1 MSTSNTPSARLP
13 REVFPSVVLP
23 LSDAENFI
31 EGYLERL
38 VALLQ
43 ADFEFYEVILV
54 NNGCTDSTQVKVAAL
69 QKRLPNL
76 ALFNLASKY
85 SMAIATIAGL
95 DHAIGDY
102 VIVLDPRQD
111 PPGLVRPLIAAAL
124 EEKDIV
130 YAVTRERAAA
140 KTRYYKMENR
150 FLKALGRLNRIKLPP
165 ALSSARLFSRRALNF
180 ILKAVDRHRILSVAP
195 ALSGYS
201 IQMIVYDPEPVPN
214 SGGGSLNWFYSA
226 YRAVELTLSLSPK
239 PLRLVSIV
247 SVGISF
253 MTVIYS
259 IYVVIYWLTHESVA
273 SGWASLSLQISVL
286 FFFLSLVLAVMS
298 EYMQQILENIGRR
311 PLYFYTTQSNS
322 SVMAYAPELNV
333 AEETD
338 SGLMPLAPSAMRA
351 VQ

>member
-1 MSTSNTPSARLP
+1 MSTSKAPNARLP

-23 LSDAENFI
+23 LFDAEAFI
-31 EGYLERL
+31 EPYVTRL
-38 VALLQ
+38 IEILRT
-43 ADFEFYEVILV
+43 DFEFYEVILV
-54 NNGCTDSTQVKVAAL
+54 NNGCTDHTQARVAAL
-69 QKRLPNL
+69 QARLPNL
-76 ALFNLASKY
+76 TLYNLANKY

-111 PPGLVRPLIAAAL
+111 PPSLVRELIRVAL
-124 EEKDIV
+124 DEKDIV

-140 KTRYYKMENR
+140 KTLYYRTEDR
-150 FLKALGRLNRIKLPP
+150 FLKALGRLNHIRLPV

-201 IQMIVYDPEPVPN
+201 IEQIIYDPEPVAD
-214 SGGGSLNWFYSA
+214 SGGGGLNWAYSI
-226 YRAVELTLSLSPK
+226 YRAAELTLSLSPK

-247 SVGISF
+247 SVGISVL
-253 MTVIYS
+253 TVIYG
-259 IYVVIYWLTHESVA
+259 IYVVVYWLTHESVA
-273 SGWASLSLQISVL
+273 AGWASLSMQISVL

-322 SVMAYAPELNV
+322 SMMSYAPELNV
-333 AEETD
+333 AEERE
-338 SGLMPLAPSAMRA
+338 PAA
-351 VQ
+351 

>member
-1 MSTSNTPSARLP
+1 MNPSKAPQARRA

-23 LSDAENFI
+23 LFDAEAFI
-31 EGYLERL
+31 EGYVERL
-38 VALLQ
+38 IAILR
-43 ADFEFYEVILV
+43 ADFEFYELILV
-54 NNGCTDSTQVKVAAL
+54 NNGSADSTQARVAAL
-69 QKRLPNL
+69 QTRLPNV
-76 ALFNLASKY
+76 ALFNLANKY

-111 PPGLVRPLIAAAL
+111 PPELVRELIRVAL
-124 EEKDIV
+124 DEKDIV

-140 KTRYYKMENR
+140 RTLYYRMEDR
-150 FLKALGRLNRIKLPP
+150 FLKALGRLNHIRLPP

-195 ALSGYS
+195 ALSGFS
-201 IQMIVYDPEPVPN
+201 IERIVYDPEPVAASQGIGLSWIY
-214 SGGGSLNWFYSA
+214 SG

-253 MTVIYS
+253 MTVLYS
-259 IYVVIYWLTHESVA
+259 IYVVLYWLTHETVA

-311 PLYFYTTQSNS
+311 PLYFYTTQSHS
-322 SVMAYAPELNV
+322 SVMSYAPELNV
-333 AEETD
+333 TEEREQ
-338 SGLMPLAPSAMRA
+338 AA
-351 VQ
+351 

>member
-1 MSTSNTPSARLP
+1 MAPSKTTSTRLP

-23 LSDAENFI
+23 LFDAEAFI
-31 EGYLERL
+31 DAYVARL
-38 VALLQ
+38 INILQ

-54 NNGCTDSTQVKVAAL
+54 NNGCTDDTKAKVAAL

-76 ALFNLASKY
+76 TLYNLANKY

-111 PPGLVRPLIAAAL
+111 PPDLVTALIRVAL
-124 EEKDIV
+124 DENDIV
-130 YAVTRERAAA
+130 YAVSRERAAA
-140 KTRYYKMENR
+140 KTLYYRVENW
-150 FLKALGRLNRIKLPP
+150 FLRALGRLNHIRLPP

-180 ILKAVDRHRILSVAP
+180 ILKAVDRHRILSLAP
-195 ALSGYS
+195 ALSGYN
-201 IQMIVYDPEPVPN
+201 IERIVYDPEPVAQA
-214 SGGGSLNWFYSA
+214 GGGGLNWAYSI

-247 SVGISF
+247 SVGVS
-253 MTVIYS
+253 MLTVIYS

-273 SGWASLSLQISVL
+273 AGWASLSLQISVL

-311 PLYFYTTQSNS
+311 PLYFYTTQTSS
-322 SVMAYAPELNV
+322 SVMSYAPELNV
-333 AEETD
+333 AEEL
-338 SGLMPLAPSAMRA
+338 GQAP
-351 VQ
+351 

>member
-1 MSTSNTPSARLP
+1 MSTSKAPGARLP

-23 LSDAENFI
+23 LLDAEGFI
-31 EGYLERL
+31 EGYVERL

-54 NNGCTDSTQVKVAAL
+54 NNGCQDRTQERIVSL
-69 QKRLPNL
+69 QARLPNL
-76 ALFNLASKY
+76 ALFNLASRY

-111 PPGLVRPLIAAAL
+111 PPSLVRPLIAAAL

-140 KTRYYKMENR
+140 KTFYYQMENR

-201 IQMIVYDPEPVPN
+201 IQQITYTPEPVPDA
-214 SGGGSLNWFYSA
+214 GGGGLNWFYSA

-259 IYVVIYWLTHESVA
+259 IYVVIYWLTHASVA

-322 SVMAYAPELNV
+322 SVMAYAPDLNV
-333 AEETD
+333 AEEGDRALT
-338 SGLMPLAPSAMRA
+338 PSAEPALAA
-351 VQ
+351 VK

>member
-1 MSTSNTPSARLP
+1 MNASKAANARLS

-23 LSDAENFI
+23 LFDAEAFI
-31 EGYLERL
+31 ESYVKRL
-38 VALLQ
+38 IEILRT
-43 ADFEFYEVILV
+43 DFEFYEVILV
-54 NNGCTDSTQVKVAAL
+54 NNGSTDDTQAKVAAL
-69 QKRLPNL
+69 QTQLPNL
-76 ALFNLASKY
+76 ALFNLANKY

-111 PPGLVRPLIAAAL
+111 PPGLVRELIQVAL
-124 EEKDIV
+124 DEKDIV

-140 KTRYYKMENR
+140 QTLYYKMEEQ
-150 FLKALGRLNRIKLPP
+150 FLKALGRLNHIRLPP

-180 ILKAVDRHRILSVAP
+180 ILKAVDRHRILSLAP

-201 IQMIVYDPEPVPN
+201 IEKIVYDPEPVA
-214 SGGGSLNWFYSA
+214 STGGVGLNWFYSA

-239 PLRLVSIV
+239 PLRLVSIF

-253 MTVIYS
+253 LTVIYS
-259 IYVVIYWLTHESVA
+259 IYVVMYWLTHESVA
-273 SGWASLSLQISVL
+273 AGWASLSLQISVL

-322 SVMAYAPELNV
+322 SVMSYAPDLNV
-333 AEETD
+333 AEEREQAT
-338 SGLMPLAPSAMRA
+338 
-351 VQ
+351 

>member
-1 MSTSNTPSARLP
+1 MSTSKAPNTRLP

-23 LSDAENFI
+23 LLDAEDFI
-31 EGYLERL
+31 EAYVTRL
-38 VALLQ
+38 VDILRT
-43 ADFEFYEVILV
+43 DFEFYEVILV
-54 NNGCTDSTQVKVAAL
+54 NNGCTDRTQAKVAAL
-69 QKRLPNL
+69 QTRLPNL
-76 ALFNLASKY
+76 ALFNLANRY

-111 PPGLVRPLIAAAL
+111 PPGLVRELIRVAL
-124 EEKDIV
+124 DEKDIV

-140 KTRYYKMENR
+140 RTPYYKMEER
-150 FLKALGRLNRIKLPP
+150 FLKALGRLNHIRLPP

-201 IQMIVYDPEPVPN
+201 IEKIVYDPEPVPN
-214 SGGGSLNWFYSA
+214 SGGGGLNWMYSG

-247 SVGISF
+247 SVGISLL
-253 MTVIYS
+253 TVIYS
-259 IYVVIYWLTHESVA
+259 IYVVLYWLTHPSVA
-273 SGWASLSLQISVL
+273 SGWASLSLQISIL

-322 SVMAYAPELNV
+322 SVMSYAPELNV
-333 AEETD
+333 AEEREQ
-338 SGLMPLAPSAMRA
+338 AA
-351 VQ
+351 

>member
-1 MSTSNTPSARLP
+1 MSSSKASNARLP

-23 LSDAENFI
+23 LFDAEGFI
-31 EGYLERL
+31 APYVERL
-38 VALLQ
+38 IEILR
-43 ADFEFYEVILV
+43 ADFEFYEVILI
-54 NNGCTDSTQVKVAAL
+54 NNGSADQTQAKVAAL
-69 QKRLPNL
+69 QTRLPNL
-76 ALFNLASKY
+76 TLFNLANKY

-111 PPGLVRPLIAAAL
+111 PPGLVRDLIRVAL
-124 EEKDIV
+124 DEKDIV

-140 KTRYYKMENR
+140 KTLYYRMEER
-150 FLKALGRLNRIKLPP
+150 FLKALGRLNHIRLPP

-180 ILKAVDRHRILSVAP
+180 ILKAGDRHRILSLAP

-201 IQMIVYDPEPVPN
+201 IEKIVYDPERVAD
-214 SGGGSLNWFYSA
+214 SGGGELKWLYSA

-239 PLRLVSIV
+239 PLRLVTIV

-259 IYVVIYWLTHESVA
+259 IYVVIYWLTHPSVA

-286 FFFLSLVLAVMS
+286 FFLLSLVLAVMS

-322 SVMAYAPELNV
+322 TVMSYAPELNV
-333 AEETD
+333 AEE
-338 SGLMPLAPSAMRA
+338 SEQAA
-351 VQ
+351 

>member
-1 MSTSNTPSARLP
+1 MITSKAPSARLP
-13 REVFPSVVLP
+13 RDVFPSVVLP
-23 LSDAENFI
+23 LLDAEEFI
-31 EGYLERL
+31 DGYVARL
-38 VALLQ
+38 IEILRT
-43 ADFEFYEVILV
+43 DFEFFEVILV
-54 NNGCTDSTQVKVAAL
+54 NNGCTDHTQAKVAAL
-69 QKRLPNL
+69 QTRLPNL
-76 ALFNLASKY
+76 TLFNLANRY

-111 PPGLVRPLIAAAL
+111 PPGLVRELIRVAL
-124 EEKDIV
+124 DEKDIV

-140 KTRYYKMENR
+140 KTPYYKMEER
-150 FLKALGRLNRIKLPP
+150 FLKALGRLNHIRLPP

-201 IQMIVYDPEPVPN
+201 IEKIVYDPEPVAN
-214 SGGGSLNWFYSA
+214 SGGGSLNWVYSI
-226 YRAVELTLSLSPK
+226 YRAAELTLSLSPK

-247 SVGISF
+247 SVGISLL
-253 MTVIYS
+253 TVMYS
-259 IYVVIYWLTHESVA
+259 IYVVLYWLTHESVA
-273 SGWASLSLQISVL
+273 AGWASLSLQISVL

-322 SVMAYAPELNV
+322 SVMSYAPELNV
-333 AEETD
+333 AEEREQ
-338 SGLMPLAPSAMRA
+338 AA
-351 VQ
+351 

>member
-1 MSTSNTPSARLP
+1 MRSNPASTARVS
-13 REVFPSVVLP
+13 REVFPSVILP
-23 LSDAENFI
+23 LFDAESFI
-31 EGYLERL
+31 QGYVERL
-38 VALLQ
+38 VELLQ
-43 ADFEFYEVILV
+43 DDFDFYEVILV
-54 NNGCTDSTQVKVAAL
+54 NNGCTDQTQSKVAAL

-76 ALFNLASKY
+76 ALFNLANKY

-111 PPGLVRPLIAAAL
+111 PPTLVRELIRVAL
-124 EEKDIV
+124 DENDIV

-140 KTRYYKMENR
+140 RTLYYRMEAG
-150 FLKALGRLNRIKLPP
+150 FLKTLGRLNHIRLPP

-180 ILKAVDRHRILSVAP
+180 ILKAVDRHRILSLAP

-201 IQMIVYDPEPVPN
+201 IEKIEYDPEPMA
-214 SGGGSLNWFYSA
+214 GSQGVGMNWFYSA

-247 SVGISF
+247 SVGICF
-253 MTVIYS
+253 LTVIYS
-259 IYVVIYWLTHESVA
+259 IYVVIYWLTHDNVA
-273 SGWASLSLQISVL
+273 AGWGSLSLQISIL

-311 PLYFYTTQSNS
+311 PLYFYTTQSRSN
-322 SVMAYAPELNV
+322 VMSYAPELNV
-333 AEETD
+333 AEEREQ
-338 SGLMPLAPSAMRA
+338 AA
-351 VQ
+351 

>member
-1 MSTSNTPSARLP
+1 MSSNPASTTRLS
-13 REVFPSVVLP
+13 REVFPSVILP
-23 LSDAENFI
+23 LFDAETFI
-31 EGYLERL
+31 ESYVERL
-38 VALLQ
+38 IDLLQ
-43 ADFEFYEVILV
+43 SDFDFYEVILV
-54 NNGCTDSTQVKVAAL
+54 NNGCTDQTQNKVAAL

-76 ALFNLASKY
+76 ALFNLANKY

-111 PPGLVRPLIAAAL
+111 PPTLVRELIRVAL
-124 EEKDIV
+124 DENDIV

-140 KTRYYKMENR
+140 RTLYYRMEER
-150 FLKALGRLNRIKLPP
+150 FLKALGRLNHIRLPP

-180 ILKAVDRHRILSVAP
+180 ILKAVDRHRILSLAP

-201 IQMIVYDPEPVPN
+201 IEKIVYDPEPVAG
-214 SGGGSLNWFYSA
+214 SQGGGMNWFYSG

-247 SVGISF
+247 SVGICF
-253 MTVIYS
+253 LTVIYS
-259 IYVVIYWLTHESVA
+259 VYVVIYWLSHDNVA
-273 SGWASLSLQISVL
+273 AGWGSLSLQISIL

-311 PLYFYTTQSNS
+311 PLYFYTTQSHSN
-322 SVMAYAPELNV
+322 VMSYAPELNV
-333 AEETD
+333 AEEREH
-338 SGLMPLAPSAMRA
+338 AA
-351 VQ
+351 

>member
-1 MSTSNTPSARLP
+1 MSPSKAPNARLP

-23 LSDAENFI
+23 LFDAEAFI
-31 EGYLERL
+31 EPYVERL
-38 VALLQ
+38 IELLRT
-43 ADFEFYEVILV
+43 DFEFYEVILV
-54 NNGCTDSTQVKVAAL
+54 NNGCTDRTQAKVAAL
-69 QKRLPNL
+69 QTRLPNL
-76 ALFNLASKY
+76 ALFNLANKY

-102 VIVLDPRQD
+102 VIVLDPRLD
-111 PPGLVRPLIAAAL
+111 PPSLVRELIRVAL
-124 EEKDIV
+124 DEKDIV
-130 YAVTRERAAA
+130 YGVTRERAAA
-140 KTRYYKMENR
+140 KTLYYRMEDR
-150 FLKALGRLNRIKLPP
+150 FLKALGRLNHIRLPP

-201 IQMIVYDPEPVPN
+201 IERIVYDPEPVAN
-214 SGGGSLNWFYSA
+214 SGAGGLNWIYSG

-239 PLRLVSIV
+239 PLRLVSIG

-253 MTVIYS
+253 LTVLYG

-273 SGWASLSLQISVL
+273 AGWASLSLQISIL

-333 AEETD
+333 AEEREQ
-338 SGLMPLAPSAMRA
+338 AA
-351 VQ
+351 